1 MNLLKKIFKS
11 SNPTLRQGD
20 ASGLLPRISEEEVD
34 RLSKEYSDRLTCNDQ
49 AERLNAFYNYRNGML
64 YGLDLRGNN
73 R

>member
-1 MNLLKKIFKS
+1 MKLNFFNRKKPNGTKPIV
-11 SNPTLRQGD
+11 
-20 ASGLLPRISEEEVD
+20 SGLLPRISEDEVD
-34 RLSKEYSDRLTCNDQ
+34 RLSKEYSDRLTCHDE